1 MSAIRDK
8 LVLRWLIGQLLG
20 ALLAGVRRLYIQADF
35 PRRHVYR
42 VRFWR
47 LVDSLDLRPFA
58 IGEICGARIELV
70 AASGEVES

>member
-1 MSAIRDK
+1 MPSNLTALNW
-8 LVLRWLIGQLLG
+8 LVGQLLQS
-20 ALLAGVRRLYIQADF
+20 LLTGVRRYYIGAEF

-58 IGEICGARIELV
+58 IGEICGVRVELKGAR
-70 AASGEVES
+70 